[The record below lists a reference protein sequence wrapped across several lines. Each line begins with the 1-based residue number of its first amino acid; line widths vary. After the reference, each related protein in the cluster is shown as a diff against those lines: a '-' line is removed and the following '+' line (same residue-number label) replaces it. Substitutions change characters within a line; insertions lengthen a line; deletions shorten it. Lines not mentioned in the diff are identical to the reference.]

1 MRIGIVVA
9 WLHDIAD
16 IFVTLCKT
24 FDCTTYEMGT
34 YVSFAGTV
42 ISWFITRLVW
52 FPTLIFGIMMN
63 CRDVLGE
70 NVILNQI
77 LVYSFVTFLL
87 TLQVLHVY
95 WFYLFILI
103 FKKALEGD
111 GHDI

>member
-1 MRIGIVVA
+1 MRIGIVIA

-16 IFVTLCKT
+16 IFVTLCKA
-24 FDCTTYEMGT
+24 FDCTTYEIGT

-52 FPTLIFGIMMN
+52 LPTLIFGIMIN

-103 FKKALEGD
+103 FKKALAGD